1 MIQEIKMEFS
11 TIKTIFANTYYA
23 VPDYQRDYEWK
34 KEENDTLK
42 EDLFMVTENPE
53 EERTHF
59 IGALVTIPYDKSCA
73 INQSIKITDFSI
85 DETKVRHIVDGQQRL
100 TSLVIFIVALNKFIH
115 NSDNNMDTRTIN
127 TADACFDRL
136 LTGDDFDKNYTRAPR
151 LILNGN
157 TGAFFNS
164 FILNMDQACNKKARG
179 ARRIK
184 DAYELYSCSFYEKKQ
199 EMKKDGKLDQEINKF
214 FENLVKTV
222 CDKIRFV
229 EIKCDASTDAFQV
242 FDSLNGK
249 GLDLTASDRIKNIVM
264 SWSNGQG
271 ASSWDSILKGIQ
283 NDTYLTSFF
292 LAKLF
297 FEVGKRV
304 PKNKLP
310 EKFKEKYKDSAVKN
324 FNSFLKTVSDEA
336 ALYREIRDNDTK
348 FKEIN
353 KALRDIQR
361 LGVEQIYVILFAVAV
376 TYKDSGIKQQ
386 AYVEFLK
393 ALTKLIVKMQ
403 ICERSMNRLDTTFS
417 SCITLMKDKKPIQDV
432 TSRILSEAKVITND
446 VFQNNFKNF
455 YTSDSG
461 VALFYLKNIEEH
473 LRKKEGDRTPVG
485 EDNLTIEHIIPQ
497 SIKDI
502 IIDWYGTEPI
512 PDDVL
517 DNIKETVTERLGN
530 KLLIYNDD
538 NSSAS
543 NNNYADKIKV
553 YKNGK
558 NGQNN
563 GTPFDTFILVKELL
577 KEYPTKF
584 NHQQVN
590 ERSQKLSEI
599 AIEIWGD

>member
-1 MIQEIKMEFS
+1 MDFS

-73 INQSIKITDFSI
+73 INQSIKIADFSI
-85 DETKVRHIVDGQQRL
+85 DEAKVRHIVDGQQRL

-164 FILNMDQACNKKARG
+164 FILDMDQACSKKARG

-184 DAYELYSCSFYEKKQ
+184 EAYELYCGSFYEKMQ
-199 EMKKDGKLDQEINKF
+199 ELRKDGKSNQDINKF

-249 GLDLTASDRIKNIVM
+249 GLDLTAADRIKNIVM

-271 ASSWDSILKGIQ
+271 ANSWDSILKAIQ
-283 NDTYLTSFF
+283 NDAYLTSFF

-297 FEVGKRV
+297 YEIGKRV

-310 EKFKEKYKDSAVKN
+310 ERFKEKYKDIAINN
-324 FNSFLKTVSDEA
+324 FNTFLKTISDEA
-336 ALYREIRDNDTK
+336 TLYREIRDNSTNS
-348 FKEIN
+348 KEIN
-353 KALRDIQR
+353 RLLRDIQR
-361 LGVEQIYVILFAVAV
+361 LGVEQIYVIIFAVAL
-376 TYKDSGIKQQ
+376 TYKDTGIKQQ
-386 AYVEFLK
+386 VFVDFLK
-393 ALTKLIVKMQ
+393 TLTKLIVKMQ

-417 SCITLMKDKKPIQDV
+417 SCIALMKEGKSIQDI
-432 TSRILSEAKVITND
+432 TSRLLSESKIITND

-455 YTSDSG
+455 NTSDSS
-461 VALFYLKNIEEH
+461 VAIFYLKSIEEH
-473 LRKKEGDRTPVG
+473 LRKKAGDRTPVG

-497 SIKDI
+497 SIKDN

-517 DNIKETVTERLGN
+517 ENIKETVTERLGN

-538 NSSAS
+538 NSSAG
-543 NNNYADKIKV
+543 NNNYTEKIKV

-563 GTPFDTFILVKELL
+563 GTPFDTFILVKDLL

-590 ERSQKLSEI
+590 ERSQKLSQL
-599 AIEIWGD
+599 ALEIWGD